1 MSNKDE
7 LIAHLTAER
16 DKAREEAGVYKYRM
30 DHYKAGMQIH
40 LRISLERKAEI
51 ERLKQEQP

>member
-30 DHYKAGMQIH
+30 DHYKAEMQIH

-51 ERLKQEQP
+51 ERLTA